1 MELAQ
6 GGYLVNEN
14 TSNQMFDEA
23 NAEMLAIDLYSPL
36 STIMCNSANNIQQPL
51 QQQQQHQQQHQHQQH
66 HVQSVSPNCNANSL
80 NSSNGQEFDLLAF
93 ENSFLVQNN
102 LNNCDEANSDNNNP
116 DLWKRYGSVENLMD
130 LNSNSYY
137 TTSKYV
143 EPFQDQTSVMNID
156 STSIDDCIQLK
167 TYNQA
172 SLCSILIYLLE
183 VK

>member
-14 TSNQMFDEA
+14 TTNQMFDET
-23 NAEMLAIDLYSPL
+23 NAELLAIELYSPL
-36 STIMCNSANNIQQPL
+36 STIICNSANTVQQSL
-51 QQQQQHQQQHQHQQH
+51 HQEHQQTHQI
-66 HVQSVSPNCNANSL
+66 QSISPDCNVNSL
-80 NSSNGQEFDLLAF
+80 SSSNGQEFNLLSF

-102 LNNCDEANSDNNNP
+102 LNTCDETNDTNP
-116 DLWKRYGSVENLMD
+116 DSWKRYGSVDNLID
-130 LNSNSYY
+130 LSSNSYY

-167 TYNQA
+167 TYNQTCWF
-172 SLCSILIYLLE
+172 LILLT
-183 VK
+183 